1 MSHCCVW
8 RLERATDGQATMCR
22 IRGNHD
28 TRSRQIEWTRDGK
41 GETTMSWYLEA
52 LKKYADFNGRA
63 SRAEFWMFTLIS
75 VIIYLFLFLIDIR
88 ITPGSNLH
96 VLSTLYTLATFLP
109 SLAVTVRRL
118 HDIGRSGWW
127 MLISVIPIIGWIVY
141 LIWVARD
148 SQPAANQYGSNPNM
162 ATA

>member
-1 MSHCCVW
+1 
-8 RLERATDGQATMCR
+8 
-22 IRGNHD
+22 
-28 TRSRQIEWTRDGK
+28 
-41 GETTMSWYLEA
+41 
-52 LKKYADFNGRA
+52 
-63 SRAEFWMFTLIS
+63 MFTLIS
-75 VIIYLFLFLIDIR
+75 IIIYLFLYLIDIR
-88 ITPGSNLH
+88 ITPGSGLH

-141 LIWVARD
+141 LIWLVRD
-148 SQPAANQYGSNPNM
+148 SQLAVNQYGSNPNM